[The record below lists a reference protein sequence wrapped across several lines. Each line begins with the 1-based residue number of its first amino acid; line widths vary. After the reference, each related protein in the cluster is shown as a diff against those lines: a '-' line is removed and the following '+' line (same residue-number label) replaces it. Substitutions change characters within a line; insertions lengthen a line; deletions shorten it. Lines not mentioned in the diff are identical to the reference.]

1 MTAPAPPAAPP
12 VSVVFQPRSTLA
24 FLLALPERK
33 VWWSDENYLTLFG
46 RQTSAESADQGRS
59 SAIASL
65 PINNLY
71 PRSIV
76 LTPDGADAI
85 AISLVVASTWEGRI
99 EHLPHTRV
107 VERWNLA
114 TRTRRW
120 SRTLPDLPERG
131 NSSAHADLVTLGPQ
145 GLYATRCMRVGAP
158 AWDTRCLVAALD
170 ERTGALGPTET
181 LSYTDSW
188 FSWTGRFQQASAG
201 RRFTLVDGRTNS
213 SPYFLIFDDR
223 GRRAAWVNASCA
235 RFAEGGPEER
245 PTILIDE
252 QSSLEKN
259 AVLYGRFNL
268 IKDASACQLQQE
280 SKEAEE
286 HLNSRSLRHS
296 SFRWLGGGRRI
307 VWSSLTQRGS
317 ERGLEWDELPKAHV
331 LDVDRVGL
339 PGPLPAPP
347 GMERKRVLLSGS
359 GSDLYAQADK
369 GFFHLEETGF
379 VLDSAPPAPGY
390 VLNQRDDV
398 LLAGN
403 YQGLDASKFR
413 LLLGKRQPGKGIAW
427 QRISAV
433 SQFTPDFVSFED
445 AGRPRILIAGGKEG
459 LQWIDARTGQML
471 LRSCGGGAEPPGRCS
486 DKGETDYRGLVMSSA
501 RKTAFTMHL
510 GLQSIRY
517 NNSFA
522 EIELSTGKI
531 LRSFP
536 APDWDTSAPL
546 DLPMGWVEKER
557 RFWIE
562 GMLMHSRR
570 ASVTMVTIPE
580 GGAAPRYDSFAALG
594 WYPDF
599 GADPEGRFFM
609 FGRDHDTIDVFAPDG
624 TLVVTLGTPDDG
636 AFAQARDGRFACT
649 GGACD
654 ELRCVVGDVARPVT
668 DPACAAFRVEGFS
681 ILEELA
687 RVRKA
692 RD

>member
-1 MTAPAPPAAPP
+1 M
-12 VSVVFQPRSTLA
+12 SVVFQPRNSVPS
-24 FLLALPERK
+24 LLALPERK
-33 VWWSDENYLTLFG
+33 VWWSEANYLTFFA
-46 RQTSAESADQGRS
+46 RQQSAGSADEGRF
-59 SAIASL
+59 SAVASL

-85 AISLVVASTWEGRI
+85 AIFLVVASTWEGRI
-99 EHLPHTRV
+99 EHPPHTRV

-131 NSSAHADLVTLGPQ
+131 NSTDHADLVTLGPH
-145 GLYATRCMRVGAP
+145 GLYATRCMRVLRDPYGN
-158 AWDTRCLVAALD
+158 TRCYVDALD

-181 LSYTDSW
+181 LSYTDFW
-188 FSWTGRFQQASAG
+188 FSWRGQSQQVSAG
-201 RRFTLVDGRTNS
+201 RRFTLVGAHSNS

-223 GRRAAWVNASCA
+223 GRRAGWVNASCA
-235 RFAEGGPEER
+235 RFAEGGSEER
-245 PTILIDE
+245 LTILIDE

-259 AVLYGRFNL
+259 AFLYGRFNL
-268 IKDASACQLQQE
+268 IKDASACQLQTD
-280 SKEAEE
+280 SKKVIA
-286 HLNSRSLRHS
+286 HTNTQDLRHS
-296 SFRWLGGGRRI
+296 GFRWIGGGRRI
-307 VWSSLTQRGS
+307 VWSSLSQRA
-317 ERGLEWDELPKAHV
+317 LEWDELPKAHV

-339 PGPLPAPP
+339 PVPLPAPP
-347 GMERKRVLLSGS
+347 GMERERVLLSGS
-359 GSDLYAQADK
+359 GSDLYAQTNK
-369 GFFHLEETGF
+369 RFFHLEETGF
-379 VLDSAPPAPGY
+379 VLDTAPPAPGH
-390 VLNQRDDV
+390 VLNHREDV
-398 LLAGN
+398 LLAGH
-403 YQGLDASKFR
+403 YEGLDASKYR
-413 LLLGKRQPGKGIAW
+413 LLVGKRQPGKGITW

-445 AGRPRILIAGGKEG
+445 AGRPRILIAGGKAG

-471 LRSCGGGAEPPGRCS
+471 LRSCGRGAEPPGRCS

-510 GLQSIRY
+510 GLQSTRF
-517 NNSFA
+517 NNSFD
-522 EIELSTGKI
+522 EIELSTGKV

-536 APDWDTSAPL
+536 APDWDTAAPL

-562 GMLMHSRR
+562 GMLTQSPR
-570 ASVTMVTIPE
+570 ASVTVVTIPE
-580 GGAAPRYDSFAALG
+580 GGAAPRYDSIAALA

-609 FGRDHDTIDVFAPDG
+609 FGRDYDTIDVFAPDG
-624 TLVVTLGTPDDG
+624 TLVVTLGARDDG

-649 GGACD
+649 ASACD
-654 ELRCVVGDVARPVT
+654 EFRCVVGDVARPVT

-692 RD
+692 PE

>member
-1 MTAPAPPAAPP
+1 M
-12 VSVVFQPRSTLA
+12 SVVFQPRGTVV

-33 VWWSDENYLTLFG
+33 VWWSDANYLTLFG
-46 RQTSAESADQGRS
+46 RQKSAESADQGRF

-65 PINNLY
+65 PINNLLS
-71 PRSIV
+71 RSIV

-85 AISLVVASTWEGRI
+85 AIFSVAASTWEGRI
-99 EHLPHTRV
+99 ERPPYTQV

-120 SRTLPDLPERG
+120 SRTLPALPIIG
-131 NSSAHADLVTLGPQ
+131 TYGDSDVVVLGPH
-145 GLYATRCMRVGAP
+145 GLYATRCIKVGAP
-158 AWDTRCLVAALD
+158 SSDTRCYVTALD

-181 LSYTDSW
+181 ISYTDFS
-188 FSWTGRFQQASAG
+188 FSWRGEFQQVSPG
-201 RRFTLVDGRTNS
+201 RRFALVAAHSNS

-223 GRRAAWVNASCA
+223 GRRAGWVNASCA
-235 RFAEGGPEER
+235 RFAEGGSEER

-252 QSSLEKN
+252 QSSLENN
-259 AVLYGRFNL
+259 ASLHGRFNL
-268 IKDASACQLQQE
+268 LKDASACQLKQE
-280 SKEAEE
+280 SKEAEA
-286 HLNSRSLRHS
+286 HLNSGSLRHS
-296 SFRWLGGGRRI
+296 GFRWLGGGRRI
-307 VWSSLTQRGS
+307 VWSSLTQRD
-317 ERGLEWDELPKAHV
+317 LEWDELPKAHV

-347 GMERKRVLLSGS
+347 GMERARVLLSGS
-359 GSDLYAQADK
+359 GSELYAQADK
-369 GFFHLEETGF
+369 RLFRLEETGF
-379 VLDSAPPAPGY
+379 LLDSAPPAPPY
-390 VLNQRDDV
+390 VLSHREDAI
-398 LLAGN
+398 LGFH
-403 YQGLDASKFR
+403 YEGLDGSKYR
-413 LLLGKRQPGKGIAW
+413 LVLGKRQPDEGITW

-445 AGRPRILIAGGKEG
+445 AGRPRVLIAGGKAG
-459 LQWIDARTGQML
+459 LQWVDARTGQML

-517 NNSFA
+517 NNSFD
-522 EIELSTGKI
+522 EIELSTGKV

-562 GMLMHSRR
+562 GKLPLTKR

-599 GADPEGRFFM
+599 GADPEGRFFI

-649 GGACD
+649 GGACG
-654 ELRCVVGDVARPVT
+654 EFRCVVGDVARPVT

-687 RVRKA
+687 RVRNA
-692 RD
+692 SE

>member
-1 MTAPAPPAAPP
+1 M
-12 VSVVFQPRSTLA
+12 SVVFQPGGRVVS
-24 FLLALPERK
+24 LLALPERE
-33 VWWSDENYLTLFG
+33 VWWSDANYLTLFG
-46 RQTSAESADQGRS
+46 RQRSTESADQGRF

-65 PINNLY
+65 PINNLS

-85 AISLVVASTWEGRI
+85 ALFSVATSTWEGRI
-99 EHLPHTRV
+99 EHPPYTQV

-120 SRTLPDLPERG
+120 SRTLPALPEIG
-131 NSSAHADLVTLGPQ
+131 MYTSPDNVVMLGPH
-145 GLYATRCMRVGAP
+145 GLYATRCMIMSVAAR
-158 AWDTRCLVAALD
+158 DTRCHVDALD

-181 LSYTDSW
+181 LSYTDFQ
-188 FSWTGRFQQASAG
+188 FSWRKHRQNLFQQVSAG
-201 RRFTLVDGRTNS
+201 RRFTLLDATSNGF
-213 SPYFLIFDDR
+213 PHFPIFDDR
-223 GRRAAWVNASCA
+223 GRRAGRVIASCA
-235 RFAEGGPEER
+235 RFAEGGSEER
-245 PTILIDE
+245 PTILIDD
-252 QSSLEKN
+252 QSSLGAN
-259 AVLYGRFNL
+259 ASLYGRFNL
-268 IKDASACQLQQE
+268 IKDASACQLQQD
-280 SKEAEE
+280 SKEASER
-286 HLNSRSLRHS
+286 LNSLSQRHS

-307 VWSSLTQRGS
+307 VWSSVT
-317 ERGLEWDELPKAHV
+317 ERGLERDELPKEHV

-347 GMERKRVLLSGS
+347 GMERKRLLLSGS
-359 GSDLYAQADK
+359 GSDLYVQDAQADK
-369 GFFHLEETGF
+369 RLFHLEETGF

-398 LLAGN
+398 LLAGH

-445 AGRPRILIAGGKEG
+445 AGRPRILIAGGKAG

-486 DKGETDYRGLVMSSA
+486 DKSETDYRGLVMSSA

-510 GLQSIRY
+510 GLQSTRY

-562 GMLMHSRR
+562 GSLMLSER

-594 WYPDF
+594 RYPDF

-609 FGRDHDTIDVFAPDG
+609 FGRDHDTIDVIAPDG
-624 TLVVTLGTPDDG
+624 TLVVTLGTRDDG

-649 GGACD
+649 GSACD
-654 ELRCVVGDVARPVT
+654 EFRCVVGDVARPAT
-668 DPACAAFRVEGFS
+668 DPACAAFRVAGFS
-681 ILEELA
+681 IREELA
-687 RVRKA
+687 RVRK
-692 RD
+692 